1 MEKGSL
7 TTVDWAGYGVAA
19 FVLVGSTVAFFRPDL
34 LRFDDAAAPET
45 NVAPPPQVPGP
56 AVNRWREA
64 ARRVEEDRGEPTGR
78 SARVKVPPQLLHY
91 ADKRRFLAIQVAGWR
106 EQGYELPH
114 DEAGLAR
121 LIRKGELV
129 EVKPV
134 TDDYVL
140 YGVGANAPDEPMT
153 HYDVRSGRET
163 TLYPRWDFFDDA
175 RAARRAEVDE
185 RKAAVVVKRTE
196 FRKITTRTRAG
207 RRRRIDLSKE
217 IRSAESGVA
226 ALQRRITDEAAA
238 YDSYDRRRM
247 LVGEWQVLEE
257 QARDFGPHGYD
268 LDQAGDRRAFRARLL
283 SFIRPEALE
292 VMLEIARQYRQQFGR
307 PLAFTSL
314 VRSEHYQR
322 QLGETNANATKIA
335 VPPHTT
341 GLAFD
346 IFYRYMTADEQHWIM
361 GLIARMEAEG
371 RLEALRENRDHFH
384 LFAFARGRRPD
395 ERLIAEA
402 LGDVRPVSLSP
413 PRTAPVRAARGA
425 ARGATAQAASARKNA
440 SRKATASPRRSAP
453 APRKTARPVSAPGA
467 RPRPSPGRTRSAPAA

>member
-1 MEKGSL
+1 MDKGHWK
-7 TTVDWAGYGVAA
+7 TVDWAGYGMAA

-34 LRFDDAAAPET
+34 LRLADAPAPET
-45 NVAPPPQVPGP
+45 HVAPPPQVPGP

-78 SARVKVPPQLLHY
+78 AARVKVPPQLLHY

-106 EQGYELPH
+106 EEGYELPH

-140 YGVGANAPDEPMT
+140 YGVGANATADPMT
-153 HYDVRSGRET
+153 HYDVRSQREI
-163 TLYPRWDFFDDA
+163 TLYARWDFFDDA
-175 RAARRAEVDE
+175 RASKRAEVDE
-185 RKAAVVVKRTE
+185 RKAAIEAKRAE

-207 RRRRIDLSKE
+207 RRRRTALNKE
-217 IRSAESGVA
+217 VRAAQAGVA
-226 ALQRRITDEAAA
+226 ALQRRISNEAAA
-238 YDSYDRRRM
+238 YDNYAKRRM
-247 LVGEWQVLEE
+247 LVEEWQILQE
-257 QARDFGPHGYD
+257 QARDFAPRGYD
-268 LDQAGDRRAFRARLL
+268 LDLPGDRRAFRARLL

-292 VMLEIARQYRQQFGR
+292 VMLDIARQYREQFGR

-314 VRSEHYQR
+314 IRSEHYQ
-322 QLGETNANATKIA
+322 QELGETNSNATQIA

-346 IFYRYMTADEQHWIM
+346 IYYRYMTADEQHAIM
-361 GLIARMEAEG
+361 GLIARLEAEG

-384 LFAFARGRRPD
+384 LFAFAQGRRPN

-402 LGDVRPVSLSP
+402 LDDVRPVRLVQA
-413 PRTAPVRAARGA
+413 RRAPVRKARSVVKGRTAARPAAARKGA
-425 ARGATAQAASARKNA
+425 A
-440 SRKATASPRRSAP
+440 P
-453 APRKTARPVSAPGA
+453 
-467 RPRPSPGRTRSAPAA
+467 RTRVPKAAPPKSQR

>member
-1 MEKGSL
+1 VKAGSMEKG
-7 TTVDWAGYGVAA
+7 TWKAVDWAAYGVAA

-34 LRFDDAAAPET
+34 LRLEGSMSPET
-45 NVAPPPQVPGP
+45 HVAPPPQVPGP

-78 SARVKVPPQLLHY
+78 AARVTVPPQLLHY

-121 LIRKGELV
+121 LTRRGELV

-134 TDDYVL
+134 TDDYIL
-140 YGVGANAPDEPMT
+140 YGVGANAPEDPMT
-153 HYDVRSGRET
+153 HYDVRSEREI
-163 TLYPRWDFFDDA
+163 TLYPRWDLFDDA
-175 RAARRAEVDE
+175 RAAMRVTIDE
-185 RKAAVVVKRTE
+185 RKAAVEALRAQARRLPK
-196 FRKITTRTRAG
+196 TRAG
-207 RRRRIDLSKE
+207 RRRRAALNKE
-217 IRSAESGVA
+217 IRAAQAGVA
-226 ALQRRITDEAAA
+226 ALQRRVTNETAA
-238 YDSYDRRRM
+238 YHNYERRRM
-247 LVGEWQVLEE
+247 LVGEWEILQE
-257 QARDFGPHGYD
+257 QARDFGPRGYD
-268 LDQAGDRRAFRARLL
+268 LDRPGDRRAFRARLL

-292 VMLEIARQYRQQFGR
+292 VMLDIARQYREQFGR

-314 VRSEHYQR
+314 IRSEHYQR
-322 QLGETNANATKIA
+322 ELGETNSNATQIA

-346 IFYRYMTADEQHWIM
+346 IYYRYMTADEQHALM

-384 LFAFARGRRPD
+384 LFAFAQGRRPD

-402 LGDVRPVSLSP
+402 LSDVRPVRVAQARS
-413 PRTAPVRAARGA
+413 APVRKARSAVKGRTTARPAAARKGA
-425 ARGATAQAASARKNA
+425 ARKT
-440 SRKATASPRRSAP
+440 TASPRRRRA
-453 APRKTARPVSAPGA
+453 VSAPGA
-467 RPRPSPGRTRSAPAA
+467 RPRP

>member
-1 MEKGSL
+1 MEKGHWK
-7 TTVDWAGYGVAA
+7 TVDWAGYGMAA

-34 LRFDDAAAPET
+34 LRLEDAPAPET
-45 NVAPPPQVPGP
+45 YVAPPPQVPGP

-64 ARRVEEDRGEPTGR
+64 ARRVEEDRAEPTGR
-78 SARVKVPPQLLHY
+78 AARVKVPPQLLHY

-106 EQGYELPH
+106 EEGYELPH

-140 YGVGANAPDEPMT
+140 YGVGANASADPMT
-153 HYDVRSGRET
+153 HYDVRSEREI
-163 TLYPRWDFFDDA
+163 TLYARWDLFDDA
-175 RAARRAEVDE
+175 RAGKRAEVDE
-185 RKAAVVVKRTE
+185 RKAAIEVKRAG

-207 RRRRIDLSKE
+207 RRRRTALNKE
-217 IRSAESGVA
+217 IRAAQAGVA
-226 ALQRRITDEAAA
+226 ALQRRITTEAAA
-238 YDSYDRRRM
+238 YDNYAKRRM
-247 LVGEWQVLEE
+247 LVEEWQILQE
-257 QARDFGPHGYD
+257 QARDFGPRGYD
-268 LDQAGDRRAFRARLL
+268 LDLPGDRRAFRARLL

-292 VMLEIARQYRQQFGR
+292 VMLDIARQYREQFGR

-314 VRSEHYQR
+314 IRSEHYQ
-322 QLGETNANATKIA
+322 QELGETNSNATQIA

-346 IFYRYMTADEQHWIM
+346 IYYRYMTADEQHAIM
-361 GLIARMEAEG
+361 GLIARLEAEG

-402 LGDVRPVSLSP
+402 LSDVRPVRLAQA
-413 PRTAPVRAARGA
+413 RRAPVRKARSVVKGRTSARPAA
-425 ARGATAQAASARKNA
+425 ARKNA
-440 SRKATASPRRSAP
+440 APKPAVPKAAPPKRR
-453 APRKTARPVSAPGA
+453 R
-467 RPRPSPGRTRSAPAA
+467 

>member
-1 MEKGSL
+1 MQKGRW

-45 NVAPPPQVPGP
+45 HVAPPPQVPGP

-64 ARRVEEDRGEPTGR
+64 ARRVEEDRGQPTGR
-78 SARVKVPPQLLHY
+78 AARVKVPPQLLHY

-114 DEAGLAR
+114 DEAGLVR

-140 YGVGANAPDEPMT
+140 YGVGANAPAEPMT
-153 HYDVRSGRET
+153 HYDVRSGREV
-163 TLYPRWDFFDDA
+163 TLYPRWDVFDDA
-175 RAARRAEVDE
+175 RAATRATIEE
-185 RKAAVVVKRTE
+185 RKAAIEPLRAQARSVPK
-196 FRKITTRTRAG
+196 TRAG
-207 RRRRIDLSKE
+207 RRRRAALNKE
-217 IRSAESGVA
+217 IRAAEAGVA
-226 ALQRRITDEAAA
+226 ALQRRITNETAA
-238 YDSYDRRRM
+238 YDSYQGRRM
-247 LVGEWQVLEE
+247 LVEEWQVLQD
-257 QARDFGPHGYD
+257 QARAFGPRGYD
-268 LDQAGDRRAFRARLL
+268 LDQPGDRRAFRARLL

-292 VMLEIARQYRQQFGR
+292 VMLDIARQYREQFGR

-314 VRSEHYQR
+314 IRSEHYQR
-322 QLGETNANATKIA
+322 QLGETNPNATKIA
-335 VPPHTT
+335 APPHTT

-346 IFYRYMTADEQHWIM
+346 IFYRYMTADEQHAIM

-384 LFAFARGRRPD
+384 LFAFAQGRRPD
-395 ERLIAEA
+395 EHLIAEA
-402 LGDVRPVSLSP
+402 LGDVRPVRLAQA
-413 PRTAPVRAARGA
+413 RTAPVRTARDAVEGPTAPPAAARKS
-425 ARGATAQAASARKNA
+425 AT
-440 SRKATASPRRSAP
+440 RKATASPRRAAP
-453 APRKTARPVSAPGA
+453 APRKTAARKPAP
-467 RPRPSPGRTRSAPAA
+467 RKPPR